1 MTPTALDIKPAR
13 PPYDPESEVAAV
25 AVGGGVLLTQA
36 FALFPGLLPC
46 LVLLLPFV
54 LPVVVLGL
62 VGAVLV
68 GVPLGLWRLAGRMAQ
83 SLRRPH
89 SLDGAVEVHSTAS

>member
-1 MTPTALDIKPAR
+1 MTPTALDINPAR

-54 LPVVVLGL
+54 LPVVLLGL
-62 VGAVLV
+62 LGAVLV
-68 GVPLGLWRLAGRMAQ
+68 GVPLGLYRLSARAVR
-83 SLRRPH
+83 SLRRPR
-89 SLDGAVEVHSTAS
+89 SLDGAVEVHST